1 MEEMDV
7 TIVIPTLGRVRE
19 ATELASVLDGLDP
32 GPKQVIFVFQRSDEL
47 KKWEDTRV
55 STLATG
61 LLCGSQG
68 SSVAR
73 NHGAKQ
79 AHTKYLV
86 FLDDDCVPAEK
97 SWMAQ
102 LIAPLAW
109 PKVVLA
115 TGQVRGWDDYANPFK
130 LVKKAFML
138 SKWLLIPYGNPESDR
153 SGWCMT
159 VAGGN
164 FAVETQKFLRFGGF
178 SERFGSPSIF
188 EETELSLRFSRA
200 GKGKIWYSA
209 DAAVAHRQAKHG
221 GMRDQDAEPLEGFLL
236 GQKRLLFSLLFGEGF
251 SMAVR
256 FALYRLLRRVLR
268 VLR

>member
-1 MEEMDV
+1 MDELDV

-19 ATELASVLDGLDP
+19 ATELAMALHGLDP
-32 GPKQVIFVFQRSDEL
+32 GPKKVIFVFQRSDEL
-47 KKWEDTRV
+47 KKWEATNV
-55 STLATG
+55 STLANG
-61 LLCGSQG
+61 LLSGSQG

-73 NHGAKQ
+73 NYGAKQ

-86 FLDDDCVPAEK
+86 FLDDDCAPVEK
-97 SWMAQ
+97 SWLAQ
-102 LIAPLAW
+102 LIAPLAL

-115 TGQVRGWDDYANPFK
+115 TGQVRGWDGYANPLK

-164 FAVETQKFLRFGGF
+164 FAVETEKFLGWGGF

-188 EETELSLRFSRA
+188 EETELSLRFSRI

-209 DAAVAHRQAKHG
+209 SAAVIHRQAKHG
-221 GMRDQDAEPLEGFLL
+221 GMRDQDAEPLEVFLL
-236 GQKRLLFSLLFGEGF
+236 GQKKLLFSLLFGEGL
-251 SMAVR
+251 STDVR
-256 FALYRLLRRVLR
+256 FFLYRLLRWALR